1 MISLGRAADLA
12 TLDLDGL
19 LLLLIDVR
27 LGGQLA
33 PQRLNLG

>member
-1 MISLGRAADLA
+1 MVGLSRAADLV
-12 TLDLDGL
+12 TLYLDGL